1 MAKSISKRLK
11 EAQKLVDKT
20 KAYEIDEAVSILKKA
35 GQTKFDQSVDLNF
48 NLDIDPKQTSQM
60 VRGTVTLP
68 HGSGKKIRVAVF
80 CKGESIKIAEAAG
93 AEFVGGVDLVEK
105 VNQGFLDF
113 DVAISTPEMM
123 RDVGRL
129 GKVLGPKGLM
139 PNPKAGTVTDDI
151 AKAVKEVKA
160 GKIEYKMDKQ
170 ANINVAVG
178 KISFDQKAISENSL
192 AVIEAILKSKP
203 AATKG
208 RFIKSIAISTT
219 MGPGVKLNLAALKS
233 LEK

>member
-1 MAKSISKRLK
+1 MAKKASKRVK
-11 EAQKLVDKT
+11 ETQKAFDKT
-20 KAYEIDEAVSILKKA
+20 KIYNIEEAVSILKKA
-35 GQTKFDQSVDLNF
+35 PPVKFDQTVDLNF
-48 NLDIDPKQTSQM
+48 SLDIDPKQTSQM
-60 VRGTVTLP
+60 VRGTVALP
-68 HGSGKKIRVAVF
+68 HGSGKKVKVAVF
-80 CKGESIKIAEAAG
+80 CKGEAVKAAEAAG
-93 AEFVGGVDLVEK
+93 AEYVGSADLVEK

-129 GKVLGPKGLM
+129 GKILGPKGLM
-139 PNPKAGTVTDDI
+139 PNPKAGTVTDDVARAI
-151 AKAVKEVKA
+151 KEVKA

-178 KISFDQKAISENSL
+178 KISFDQKAICENALS
-192 AVIEAILKSKP
+192 VIESVIKSKP

-208 RFIKSIAISTT
+208 RFIKAIAVSTT
-219 MGPGVKLNLAALKS
+219 MGPGVKLNLSSLKE